1 MAYPPLA
8 SVSDLGAR
16 LGTTLTGDDATRA
29 GAVLDDVSAIARKEA
44 ATTWVQDDGVTLSDS
59 LPSDVVAVV
68 LTAARRLYV
77 NPDGYASE
85 QDGDYSY
92 RLPAESLNGGVFT
105 SAEIEML
112 RTYRGTSGLWS
123 LQVEGA
129 NESSRYT
136 AGILERIW
144 DATL

>member
-29 GAVLDDVSAIARKEA
+29 GAVLDDVSALARKEA
-44 ATTWVQDDGVTLSDS
+44 ATTWVQEDGVTLSDS
-59 LPSDVVAVV
+59 LPSDVAAVV
-68 LTAARRLYV
+68 LAAARRLYV

-92 RLPAESLNGGVFT
+92 RLPADSLTGGVFT
-105 SAEIEML
+105 PSEVEVL
-112 RTYRGTSGLWS
+112 RSYRGTSGLWT
-123 LQVEGA
+123 LQVDGSD
-129 NESSRYT
+129 ESSRYT

-144 DATL
+144 DATF